1 VAETRTRWRT
11 VDPLRPGDPREVAG
25 FHVVGRLG
33 AGGMGVVY
41 LADHPEHGPAA
52 LKFVRAGGPAAADP
66 AFRARFGREV
76 EAARRVRSPRVARVL
91 AADPDAT
98 VPWLATAFVDGPTL
112 QEAVEA
118 EGPMSGDRLVALA
131 VALADALA
139 AVHEA
144 GVVHRDL
151 KPRNILL
158 TPETPVLI
166 DFGIASVREAPQ
178 LTRAGAALGTPG
190 WMAPE
195 QARGQRCGPATD
207 VFAWGAVLAFAAG
220 GRAPFGEGSAD
231 VLLYRIVH
239 EPPDVPPLPP
249 ALDGLVRAALEKDPD
264 RRPTVGQILA
274 ALTGAPLEETRPGDT
289 ALGPTVADRTAVV
302 PTVVA
307 LGWDVEALPTRP
319 DGRPRHVPAGVA
331 VGRPRRPDGRSAPP
345 PDAAFWYAGE
355 DHRDPRTLAAAFQTL
370 WADAVEQ
377 VFRRRDTVWIDELR
391 GFLRAHG
398 CDEAERLVA
407 AGAGDT
413 PPGAAMAR
421 LLLALDPAL
430 EPRVGAVRLTRDGLV
445 AAAEAVVA
453 GGEPSGP
460 MRART
465 EGERRWQ
472 QLAEQLAEVG
482 SARILRLWR
491 GLPGMEGA
499 AAIDERWHAWT
510 QEFGR
515 LVARIAPQAGWPSP
529 EESRRASARLLLCA
543 VDPEHERRL
552 DRELAAARRTAARR
566 QLWWAQVAAE
576 GQRNPPAAVLAIM
589 TADRARAVERERRAA
604 ARDQRGAERARRAA
618 DRPPAPP
625 APPAPPP
632 APAPP
637 ELRFA
642 PLRRAWSSA
651 ASGWALALSLVG
663 LVLYVWAE
671 DALGTRLEIHHR
683 LRVAAGLDR
692 QGILGFT
699 DAVRGATGAAVLLI
713 ALLIGA
719 HMLTRVLLRQGTTR
733 LGVRAYAVGAA
744 LVDLLLGYVFVIASL
759 FGLLVVRAG
768 ADGATAT
775 ATEPPFGQE
784 PWGAAGL
791 LLPYGLAGAWLAVRA
806 AWRLGR
812 AVLGGTVAMPFTPAP
827 AVPAGYGR

>member
-1 VAETRTRWRT
+1 MADTTTRWRT

-25 FHVVGRLG
+25 FQVVGRLG

-41 LADHPEHGPAA
+41 LADHPEHGLAA

-66 AFRARFGREV
+66 AFRARFGREI
-76 EAARRVRSPRVARVL
+76 EAARRVRSPRVAPVL

-118 EGPMSGDRLVALA
+118 EGPMSGERLVALA

-166 DFGIASVREAPQ
+166 DFGIAAVREAPQ
-178 LTRAGAALGTPG
+178 LTRVGSALGTPG

-195 QARGQRCGPATD
+195 QARGQTCGPAAD
-207 VFAWGAVLAFAAG
+207 VFGWGAVVAFAAG
-220 GRAPFGEGSAD
+220 GRAPFGEGSAEA
-231 VLLYRIVH
+231 LLYRIVH
-239 EPPDVPPLPP
+239 EPPAVPPLPP
-249 ALDGLVRAALEKDPD
+249 ALDGLVQGALEKDPA

-274 ALTGAPLEETRPGDT
+274 ALTGSPLAETQPGDT
-289 ALGPTVADRTAVV
+289 ALGPTVTDRTAVV

-307 LGWDVEALPTRP
+307 LGWDVDALPTRP
-319 DGRPRHVPAGVA
+319 DGRPRDVPAGVA
-331 VGRPRRPDGRSAPP
+331 VGRPRRPDGRPVPP
-345 PDAAFWYAGE
+345 PDAGFWYAGE
-355 DHRDPRTLAAAFQTL
+355 DHRDPRTLAAALQTL

-407 AGAGDT
+407 AGAGDA
-413 PPGAAMAR
+413 PPSAAMAR

-430 EPRVGAVRLTRDGLV
+430 EPRVGAVRLTPDGLA

-453 GGEPSGP
+453 GGEPAGP
-460 MRART
+460 MRARP
-465 EGERRWQ
+465 EGRRWQ
-472 QLAEQLAEVG
+472 QLSEQLAEIG
-482 SARILRLWR
+482 SARVLRLWR
-491 GLPGMEGA
+491 GLPGMERA
-499 AAIDERWHAWT
+499 AAVDERWHAWT
-510 QEFGR
+510 QELGR
-515 LVARIAPQAGWPSP
+515 HVAAIAPHAGWPSP
-529 EESRRASARLLLCA
+529 EESRLASARLLLCA
-543 VDPEHERRL
+543 LDPEHERRL

-566 QLWWAQVAAE
+566 QLWWAQLAAE
-576 GQRNPPAAVLAIM
+576 GQRNPPAAVLAVM
-589 TADRARAVERERRAA
+589 TADRARAAERERRAA
-604 ARDQRGAERARRAA
+604 ARDQRAAERARRAA
-618 DRPPAPP
+618 RPPAPSV
-625 APPAPPP
+625 PPAPPP

-637 ELRFA
+637 QPRFA

-671 DALGTRLEIHHR
+671 DALGARLEIHHR

-692 QGILGFT
+692 QGIVGFT
-699 DAVRGATGAAVLLI
+699 DALRGSTGAAVLLI
-713 ALLIGA
+713 ALLPGA
-719 HMLTRVLLRQGTTR
+719 HVLTRALLQRGTTR
-733 LGVRAYAVGAA
+733 LGVRAYAAGAA

-759 FGLLVVRAG
+759 YGTFVVRAG
-768 ADGATAT
+768 ADGPVEAGGP
-775 ATEPPFGQE
+775 PPFGDE
-784 PWGAAGL
+784 PWGVAWL
-791 LLPYGLAGAWLAVRA
+791 LVPYGLAGAWLAVRA
-806 AWRLGR
+806 VWRLGR
-812 AVLGGTVAMPFTPAP
+812 AVLGGTVAMPFMAAP
-827 AVPAGYGR
+827 ASPAWSGR